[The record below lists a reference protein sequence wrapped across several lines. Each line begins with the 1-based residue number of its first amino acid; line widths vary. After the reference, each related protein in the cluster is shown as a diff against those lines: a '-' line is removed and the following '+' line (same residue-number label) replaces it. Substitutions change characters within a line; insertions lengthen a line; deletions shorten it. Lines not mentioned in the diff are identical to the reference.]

1 MAKAR
6 ANKSPTGRVDSA
18 RGTRHDENDFDSP
31 ETSLRVQ
38 LARVR
43 ARFGLDPAIPSQ
55 VLDEPWTSPGGTVEA
70 DEAEFADALADCL
83 SAGLPVNA
91 ALASWMS
98 GGLASDEEEED
109 EEEQTEIGP
118 FAELHVSAS
127 NRIVVR

>member
-6 ANKSPTGRVDSA
+6 ANRAPKGRVDSV

-31 ETSLRVQ
+31 EASLRVQ

-55 VLDEPWTSPGGTVEA
+55 VLDEPWTSPSGTVEA

-83 SAGLPVNA
+83 SAGLPINA

-98 GGLASDEEEED
+98 GGLASDEEEE

-118 FAELHVSAS
+118 FAEQHVSAS